1 MEGEQRGGAK
11 QRGDPA
17 GAGARCHSEPSG
29 GGARAAA
36 VGRWGRDGARW
47 GGMGWDGMGL
57 DWIGLDWGWVLGR
70 ASRVGSSGPRLVL
83 AAECP
88 KEERVEPSVTPT
100 EAEGTRRGR
109 GRAAGGAHIRS
120 AVP

>member
-36 VGRWGRDGARW
+36 VGRWGWDGARW
-47 GGMGWDGMGL
+47 GGMGWDGIGL
-57 DWIGLDWGWVLGR
+57 DWIGLGVGVGTSITRGLEWSPTR
-70 ASRVGSSGPRLVL
+70 AGCGVPQGG
-83 AAECP
+83 EGGT
-88 KEERVEPSVTPT
+88 ERHAHGGGGDT
-100 EAEGTRRGR
+100 EGAREGRRG
-109 GRAAGGAHIRS
+109 GTH
-120 AVP
+120 P